1 MEGNSALDCFVV
13 KRVLDYN
20 QRIILHTIIKHLRQ
34 VESIEIKE
42 KSLELIFPPIIQ
54 EIKYLY

>member
-1 MEGNSALDCFVV
+1 MNYCFVV

-20 QRIILHTIIKHLRQ
+20 QRIISHTIIKHLRQ